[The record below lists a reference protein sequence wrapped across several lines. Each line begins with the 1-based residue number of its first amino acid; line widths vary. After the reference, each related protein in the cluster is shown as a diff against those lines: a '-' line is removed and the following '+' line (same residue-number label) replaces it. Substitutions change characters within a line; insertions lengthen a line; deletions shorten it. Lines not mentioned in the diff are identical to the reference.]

1 MIVTIRMNEPTG
13 DPPIIPD
20 AMARKLLGGAS
31 AAVSLAAGA
40 VRHVAWYLSHQI
52 SSHPRDESRKND

>member
-1 MIVTIRMNEPTG
+1 MNGPTS

-31 AAVSLAAGA
+31 AAVSFAAGA

-52 SSHPRDESRKND
+52 RGHPRDESRKNG

>member
-1 MIVTIRMNEPTG
+1 MIVTIRMNKG
-13 DPPIIPD
+13 AVGPPIIPD

-40 VRHVAWYLSHQI
+40 VRHVAWYLSHQV
-52 SSHPRDESRKND
+52 SGSPRDEPSRGD

>member
-1 MIVTIRMNEPTG
+1 MNEPTG

-20 AMARKLLGGAS
+20 AMAKKLLGGAS

-40 VRHVAWYLSHQI
+40 VRHVAWYLSHQVNGHAREDRQRG
-52 SSHPRDESRKND
+52 SD